1 MAKQQLIAG
10 LDIGTSN
17 TKILVA
23 SRKKG
28 ESDFKVVYQAQEP
41 SFGIRRGVVVDTDK
55 AARIIQILLNKVKTE
70 GNQRINSVCVNIGGS
85 HIFCASAQ
93 GMVAVSKAD
102 RKISQEDVE
111 RVIQS
116 ARTVSMSSN
125 EEIIEVF
132 PREFVVDGKG
142 GIKEVEGMQGQRL
155 EIKASLVGCFSPYK
169 GNLVQAVTN
178 ADVKIGDMY
187 PSVLSSAGAVLTPKQ
202 KELGVAVLDIGA
214 GTTELAVFEE
224 GNLIHL
230 AVLPIGSSNI
240 TNDIA
245 ILLKTD
251 IDTAELVKVKS
262 GTCVFKG
269 NDKREKM
276 EVGDEGEVL
285 VFSHRMLAN
294 IIGARMSEIFKEVQK
309 ELKTIGKQGNLPA
322 GIVLTGG
329 GANVPKIIELAR
341 KEFKLPSRIG
351 RPLGFS
357 NLDDSLNFASAC
369 GLVLKAAENCSG
381 MVSKGGGIG
390 GIFRK
395 FAQTFI
401 P

>member
-1 MAKQQLIAG
+1 
-10 LDIGTSN
+10 
-17 TKILVA
+17 
-23 SRKKG
+23 
-28 ESDFKVVYQAQEP
+28 
-41 SFGIRRGVVVDTDK
+41 
-55 AARIIQILLNKVKTE
+55 
-70 GNQRINSVCVNIGGS
+70 
-85 HIFCASAQ
+85 
-93 GMVAVSKAD
+93 MVAVSKAD

-187 PSVLSSAGAVLTPKQ
+187 PSVLASAGAVLTPKQ

-269 NDKREKM
+269 NDKREKI

-369 GLVLKAAENCSG
+369 GLVLKAAENGSG